1 MCAAAPSTLAPE
13 ELLKK
18 LEEKK
23 AELAR
28 LKKLKADKDAAD
40 AAAAAAAAKPRPPGY
55 IEPSAIPHWRTWVPA
70 AGMIILGGESMG
82 LDHGGTAVA
91 LACLLLTVFLGQQLI
106 NKLENTE
113 ARRARARPRRRADG

>member
-40 AAAAAAAAKPRPPGY
+40 AAAAAAAKPRPPGY